1 MMRQHPAQTL
11 SPAAPGQIAVKNS
24 HSSAQGDRRHPPSTW
39 RQRRSG
45 VLSAANP
52 RQARIGRQQPSTN
65 WRYHEAL
72 ATGGNVRELETE
84 RLLLRQWK
92 DSDYP
97 AFARMSADAETMRYF
112 PSVLTDAQSRDIA
125 DRCRELIDQRGWG
138 FWAVEVKASNE
149 FAGFIGLHVPSA
161 ELPFSPC
168 VEIGW
173 RLARDFWGQG
183 LATEGA
189 QAALDF
195 AFHELSLAE
204 VVAFTT
210 LSNSRSQRVMQRL
223 GMVRSE
229 KTFEHPGLPE
239 GHELRQHVLYRKR
252 SDA

>member
-1 MMRQHPAQTL
+1 MQ
-11 SPAAPGQIAVKNS
+11 
-24 HSSAQGDRRHPPSTW
+24 
-39 RQRRSG
+39 
-45 VLSAANP
+45 
-52 RQARIGRQQPSTN
+52 
-65 WRYHEAL
+65 
-72 ATGGNVRELETE
+72 ELETE

-138 FWAVEVKASNE
+138 FWAVEVKASND

-210 LSNSRSQRVMQRL
+210 LSNTRSQRVMQRL

-239 GHELRQHVLYRKR
+239 GHELRQHVLYRKNQMPELACICR
-252 SDA
+252 GALATVAHGPTPVGQSGCQTGRKPTSGPLLSDLTDLHHTFPK